1 MMQLLVLMTL
11 TLDILLVAVETVE
24 CALEVAVVTSHGVV
38 SLGHNVACSEA
49 DQTGV
54 TRTVQGLRL
63 SDLEF
68 PRVGGTGKKH
78 L

>member
-38 SLGHNVACSEA
+38 
-49 DQTGV
+49 
-54 TRTVQGLRL
+54 
-63 SDLEF
+63 
-68 PRVGGTGKKH
+68 
-78 L
+78 